1 MIPLDR
7 LLIAWSASRYS
18 EQFNESRHAMKMTH
32 PLGWT
37 RYSMLLVVFCLSAQV
52 PLQAQAISRAQ
63 LIAMTPEWDGPRF
76 PDGRPKVADDIL
88 ARMEHVTIEEA
99 WGTLRG
105 EDYDTQFEG
114 GYDFEEGQWEI
125 LYPDQPIV
133 GRALTATYLPARPD
147 VQQYIDQQGEQDGR
161 SGPPNTWPIDMLQQ
175 GDVYVA
181 DGFGKIKDGT
191 LIGDRLGNT
200 IYANSGNGVV
210 FNGSARDRAGLS
222 KIEGFNAFLRSWHP
236 SFIQN
241 MMLVGL
247 NTPTRIGSATVMPGD
262 VVLAKNDGVVF
273 IPAHLAEVVVNQS
286 ERTRIRDAFAHAMV
300 RNGTYTAGQMDTQ
313 WTQAIQD
320 NFRSWVDTNRQHLQE
335 EYGVTAEVINALL
348 EGEP

>member
-1 MIPLDR
+1 
-7 LLIAWSASRYS
+7 
-18 EQFNESRHAMKMTH
+18 MKMTH
-32 PLGWT
+32 PLDWI
-37 RYSMLLVVFCLSAQV
+37 RCSMLLVVFCLSVQA
-52 PLQAQAISRAQ
+52 PLQAQTISQAQ

-88 ARMEHVTIEEA
+88 ARMEYVTIEEA

-105 EDYDTQFEG
+105 EDYYTQFEG

-125 LYPDQPIV
+125 LHPEQPIV

-147 VQQYIDQQGEQDGR
+147 IQQYVDQQGEQDGR

-191 LIGDRLGNT
+191 LIGDRLGST

-210 FNGSARDRAGLS
+210 FNGSARDLDGLS
-222 KIEGFNAFLRSWHP
+222 KIEGFNAFLQSWHP
-236 SFIQN
+236 SYLQN
-241 MMLVGL
+241 MILIGL

-262 VVLAKNDGVVF
+262 VVLAKREGVVF
-273 IPAHLAEVVVNQS
+273 IPAHLAEMVVNQS
-286 ERTRIRDAFAHAMV
+286 ERTRIRDAFAHTMV
-300 RNGTYTAGQMDTQ
+300 GNGTYTAGEMDTQ
-313 WTQAIQD
+313 WTEAIQD
-320 NFRSWVDTNRQHLQE
+320 NFRSWVDSNRQHLQE
-335 EYGVTAEVINALL
+335 EYGVGVETVNALL
-348 EGEP
+348 EDDRE